1 MMTVLITGA
10 SSGIGAGLAKSFAAD
25 GHLVIACGRDAS
37 RLAALQQLSPNI
49 SVRLFDMT
57 DRDACR
63 QALTGCFADLI
74 ILCAG
79 TCEYLDHGQVDAA
92 LVERVM
98 ATNFLGPVNCLA
110 ALQTQLEAGDRVVL
124 VSSMAHWLPFPRAEA
139 YGASKAALSWFA
151 NSLRLDWESKGD
163 GALMNIAIIGSGIA
177 GLTCAWRL
185 AGHHQ
190 VTLFEAGA
198 TPGGHTATVDVAT
211 PQGTWAIDTGFIV
224 YNDRTYPR
232 FMGLLSELGIA
243 GQKTQMSFSV
253 HNPASGLEYN
263 GHSLTSLFAQRRN
276 LLKPAFWG
284 LLSEI
289 VRFNRLAKLALTE
302 ALDPGATLESFLTRH
317 RFSPFFARHYILPMG
332 AAIWSSSLQEM
343 RRFPLPLFLRFFE
356 NHGLLDIRDR
366 PQWYVVPGGSR
377 EYVRAL
383 LARLG
388 DRLDLRLNAPVQQVD
403 RHPAGV
409 TLRLAS
415 GEAHFDQVIFACHS
429 AQALAMLAAPTD
441 SEREVLG
448 DIGWQRNEV
457 VLHSDPRWLPERQR
471 AWASWN
477 YRLSD
482 GDRARACVTYNM
494 NILQGLPAGAPL
506 FCVTLNPDAPVD
518 DRYVWQRFVY
528 EHPLFN
534 PQSWSAQLRREEI
547 NGQQR
552 SWYCGAYW
560 YNGFHEDG
568 VRSAL
573 DVVQGIAVAEGN

>member
-1 MMTVLITGA
+1 
-10 SSGIGAGLAKSFAAD
+10 
-25 GHLVIACGRDAS
+25 
-37 RLAALQQLSPNI
+37 
-49 SVRLFDMT
+49 
-57 DRDACR
+57 
-63 QALTGCFADLI
+63 
-74 ILCAG
+74 
-79 TCEYLDHGQVDAA
+79 
-92 LVERVM
+92 
-98 ATNFLGPVNCLA
+98 
-110 ALQTQLEAGDRVVL
+110 
-124 VSSMAHWLPFPRAEA
+124 
-139 YGASKAALSWFA
+139 
-151 NSLRLDWESKGD
+151 
-163 GALMNIAIIGSGIA
+163 MNIAIIGSGIA

-232 FMGLLSELGIA
+232 FMGLLSELGIG

-253 HNPASGLEYN
+253 HNPTSGLEYN

-302 ALDPGATLESFLTRH
+302 ALDPGATLESFSSATASAPS
-317 RFSPFFARHYILPMG
+317 SPATIFLPMG

-356 NHGLLDIRDR
+356 HHGLLDIRDR

-388 DRLDLRLNAPVQQVD
+388 DRLNLRLNAPIQQVD
-403 RHPAGV
+403 RHPTGV

-448 DIGWQRNEV
+448 ISAG
-457 VLHSDPRWLPERQR
+457 SATRWCCTAIR
-471 AWASWN
+471 AGCRSASAP
-477 YRLSD
+477 
-482 GDRARACVTYNM
+482 G
-494 NILQGLPAGAPL
+494 PAG
-506 FCVTLNPDAPVD
+506 T
-518 DRYVWQRFVY
+518 
-528 EHPLFN
+528 
-534 PQSWSAQLRREEI
+534 
-547 NGQQR
+547 
-552 SWYCGAYW
+552 
-560 YNGFHEDG
+560 
-568 VRSAL
+568 
-573 DVVQGIAVAEGN
+573 IA